1 MAEQVQYR
9 VKKRFKYGR
18 RWYEAG
24 ELWQPDGGRND
35 TLIIR
40 NGLVATERLSATERV
55 VEKPA
60 ARAKTAAARPAVKE

>member
-40 NGLVATERLSATERV
+40 NGLVATERV